1 MAKIKQKQEGLE
13 VPNIVLD
20 ARCKEI
26 TLIFQIFFKSSQN
39 FLERK
44 KKWNVF
50 FKFPQMS
57 LQSPAKEGQF
67 SDSKRDQK
75 LPTKLPQIESTSQN
89 PETTQHNSRGPRMDP
104 RGPRGSR

>member
-44 KKWNVF
+44 QWNVF
-50 FKFPQMS
+50 FKFPPQMS
-57 LQSPAKEGQF
+57 LQ
-67 SDSKRDQK
+67 
-75 LPTKLPQIESTSQN
+75 
-89 PETTQHNSRGPRMDP
+89 
-104 RGPRGSR
+104 